1 MSRHRYALPSAPSGF
16 KVKPWIGALVV
27 ALACPAAAQAAVLGH
42 SRLASALGQPLRI
55 DIQVSQLSPEELNTL
70 TAKPAAA
77 ADWAAAGLTPPVDL
91 SSLHV
96 SIIDGYAS
104 GSRVIRVQSAQAFDG
119 PLADL
124 LLDVG
129 SASGSQR
136 YQVSL
141 LTQGGAAPS
150 VAASPSAAGRS
161 GPGAG
166 ATAGAASAQP
176 RSIKVRRGDTMFSIA
191 GQHAVKGVTLYQ
203 MMMAL
208 QRANPQAF
216 IDGNIN
222 LVKAGASLS
231 MPGMDELTAL
241 SDREARRQF
250 MAQAQA
256 FAAYRQRA
264 ASSAGEV
271 GDSSA
276 TSSGAVTAG
285 GEGPAQDATGQG
297 RDQLRLSGN
306 GGAGNADAAD
316 KEAALR
322 ANIGESA
329 ERVSQLE
336 ENVKHLNEA
345 LQAQGGAASN
355 LVVEGARTLT
365 DTLAAAAGAGTTD
378 ADTTGAGAAGQ
389 AGTAAHAAPEG
400 SQQDARQSASGSGN
414 ASGAA
419 SGAAAQQGTASGDR
433 NGASQASP
441 RSEQERGGAAAPGGQ
456 NNADKG
462 IQSGSGAASSGGGAG
477 TQPGAQASSPGASP
491 DSGAQAGAADTDST
505 KAGQAVSW
513 FQEHTLGVITG
524 VLALIVLIIAWLLRR
539 ANASRG
545 DGRDGVITEAMVQ
558 EKLNEIN
565 LDLGDGPGDKTR

>member
-1 MSRHRYALPSAPSGF
+1 
-16 KVKPWIGALVV
+16 
-27 ALACPAAAQAAVLGH
+27 
-42 SRLASALGQPLRI
+42 
-55 DIQVSQLSPEELNTL
+55 
-70 TAKPAAA
+70 
-77 ADWAAAGLTPPVDL
+77 
-91 SSLHV
+91 
-96 SIIDGYAS
+96 
-104 GSRVIRVQSAQAFDG
+104 
-119 PLADL
+119 
-124 LLDVG
+124 
-129 SASGSQR
+129 
-136 YQVSL
+136 
-141 LTQGGAAPS
+141 
-150 VAASPSAAGRS
+150 
-161 GPGAG
+161 
-166 ATAGAASAQP
+166 
-176 RSIKVRRGDTMFSIA
+176 
-191 GQHAVKGVTLYQ
+191 
-203 MMMAL
+203 
-208 QRANPQAF
+208 
-216 IDGNIN
+216 
-222 LVKAGASLS
+222 
-231 MPGMDELTAL
+231 
-241 SDREARRQF
+241 
-250 MAQAQA
+250 
-256 FAAYRQRA
+256 
-264 ASSAGEV
+264 
-271 GDSSA
+271 
-276 TSSGAVTAG
+276 
-285 GEGPAQDATGQG
+285 
-297 RDQLRLSGN
+297 LRLSGN